1 MKKVTGINILAIFT
15 TSLLISSCSVVG
27 GIFKTGVGV
36 GVFLS
41 ALVVIGII
49 ILVIRMGKKE

>member
-1 MKKVTGINILAIFT
+1 MKTTGIINLALFST
-15 TSLLISSCSVVG
+15 FLLISSCSVVG

-49 ILVIRMGKKE
+49 TLVIRLGKKE

>member
-1 MKKVTGINILAIFT
+1 MKKKVGINILALLA
-15 TSLLISSCSVVG
+15 TSLMISSCSVVG

-36 GVFLS
+36 GIFLS

-49 ILVIRMGKKE
+49 TLVIRLGKKE